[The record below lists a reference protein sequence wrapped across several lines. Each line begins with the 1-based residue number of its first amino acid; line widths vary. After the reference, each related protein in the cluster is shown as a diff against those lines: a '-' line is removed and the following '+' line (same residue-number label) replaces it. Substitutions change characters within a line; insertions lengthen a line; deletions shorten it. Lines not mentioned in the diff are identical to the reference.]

1 MPSKMLYKTQEQMTS
16 RISDFIKVMQANA
29 QGRHGAVCGAVQ
41 SVGRDADGSRD
52 RRNAG
57 RDVLG
62 SAGTVDG
69 REAADDGRADGDAGE
84 ARCGGVLG
92 GVIRQ
97 WTN

>member
-1 MPSKMLYKTQEQMTS
+1 M
-16 RISDFIKVMQANA
+16 DCAA

-62 SAGTVDG
+62 SKRIVDG
-69 REAADDGRADGDAGE
+69 GETAFGGRGDGNAEE

-92 GVIRQ
+92 GVKQKIA
-97 WTN
+97 